1 MLLVF
6 ALTLFTS
13 AALLFVVEP
22 MVGKMILPLLGGTP
36 AVWNTC
42 MVFYQ
47 AVLLAGYGYAHA
59 LTARLRPRA
68 GVLGPLPLLL
78 VPLLFLP
85 LSVSEALIQG
95 HVERP
100 VLGLLLVLTASV
112 GLPLFVVCSTAPLLQ
127 KWFAGT
133 GHPSAG
139 DPYFLYGASNL
150 GSMLA
155 LLAYPVLLEP
165 GLTLCQQSVSWAF
178 AYGLLA
184 ALV

>member
-68 GVLGPLPLLL
+68 QVLVHLPLLL

-85 LSVSEALIQG
+85 LSVSEALIRG
-95 HVERP
+95 HVEHP
-100 VLGLLLVLTASV
+100 VLGLLLVLTAS
-112 GLPLFVVCSTAPLLQ
+112 A
-127 KWFAGT
+127 
-133 GHPSAG
+133 
-139 DPYFLYGASNL
+139 
-150 GSMLA
+150 
-155 LLAYPVLLEP
+155 
-165 GLTLCQQSVSWAF
+165 
-178 AYGLLA
+178 
-184 ALV
+184 